1 MFHLPAHPLLDIISL
16 WCRIRLGFSFRDVT
30 PKNEV
35 TKTRIPMMF
44 IHGDADT
51 FVPFPMVY
59 ENRDAH
65 RGEHELWVAEG
76 VVHGAGMIVLEDEY
90 SRRVTAFIR
99 KYIPRS

>member
-1 MFHLPAHPLLDIISL
+1 
-16 WCRIRLGFSFRDVT
+16 
-30 PKNEV
+30 
-35 TKTRIPMMF
+35 MF